1 MVFLSILKLMSR
13 EYVQIN
19 LNDTYRLT
27 VNHISQTINEGYS
40 SMTENSVL
48 FAATQCEITKSCTK
62 LCELSGV
69 FITVDPHW
77 LYYGFSQ
84 YC

>member
-19 LNDTYRLT
+19 RNDTYRLR

-40 SMTENSVL
+40 SMIENSVL
-48 FAATQCEITKSCTK
+48 LAATQCEITKSCTK
-62 LCELSGV
+62 VCELSGV
-69 FITVDPHW
+69 
-77 LYYGFSQ
+77 LSQ
-84 YC
+84 